1 MLEVFRV
8 CSSPPAPPG
17 HSPRG
22 CRHTGVGCRC
32 AQVRFLA
39 PLPSRVGGR
48 RIGAGSHR
56 RPEVRRV
63 GAAVDAAVSPGVVAK
78 AARGGRGAAP
88 LAGGPGLL
96 HGHRPGH
103 RPAPRGRL
111 ERWSA
116 HCGMD
121 RRGALPDGEAW
132 RSRQCRRRPG
142 CGRRGRGGRGG
153 RGPVDRGG
161 DRGPRQSRTDRS
173 GASIRAD
180 AAMTVS
186 GEARPAA
193 AVAAKVLAAVAAQAP
208 QRRRL
213 LPSRHGQSRGQIG
226 RSWLPLPRCW

>member
-142 CGRRGRGGRGG
+142 CVRRGRGG

-193 AVAAKVLAAVAAQAP
+193 AVAAKVLAAMAAQAP